1 MTLKELTHVGGMLT
15 SLGMRSVCN
24 LLRLMH
30 SGDSAGGSEVAG
42 HEQADGKQ
50 SGRVSVRAK
59 LIEAGGVTSRHVV
72 SAITQSGQ

>member
-15 SLGMRSVCN
+15 SCGMRCDRS

-30 SGDSAGGSEVAG
+30 SGDSAGGGEVAG

-50 SGRVSVRAK
+50 SGGVGVRAK
-59 LIEAGGVTSRHVV
+59 LVEAGGVTSRHVV
-72 SAITQSGQ
+72 SAIPQRGQ